1 MLPLQVI
8 QSPMPGT
15 LVHLAVEVGQEVN
28 PGDEVRPTGAGHR
41 GVAGTLPCFAHSVG
55 AALICVIQTFNL
67 PCRAVPLSLASHLS
81 CPPPTCPPPT
91 CPPPTLR
98 WLWLR
103 P

>member
-28 PGDEVRPTGAGHR
+28 PGDEVRPTGAGQR
-41 GVAGTLPCFAHSVG
+41 GGAGTLLCFARSFG
-55 AALICVIQTFNL
+55 AALGWFDTNAEPAV
-67 PCRAVPLSLASHLS
+67 CRPTSLASHLS
-81 CPPPTCPPPT
+81 CPPPT